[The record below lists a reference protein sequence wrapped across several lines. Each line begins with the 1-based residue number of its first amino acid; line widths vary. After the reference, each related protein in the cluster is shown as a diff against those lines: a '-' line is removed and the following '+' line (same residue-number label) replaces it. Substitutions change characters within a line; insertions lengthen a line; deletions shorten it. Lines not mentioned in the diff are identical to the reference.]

1 MEEQYKNKNKKKQSY
16 LPPPKRGQIKVKI
29 VNSLIKSVAE
39 FVYGGSENK
48 KGNGKTPGGSPISF
62 DSGVDSDGSYR

>member
-1 MEEQYKNKNKKKQSY
+1 MEEQYKKKKKQSY
-16 LPPPKRGQIKVKI
+16 LPPPKRGQIMVKI

-39 FVYGGSENK
+39 FVDGGSENK
-48 KGNGKTPGGSPISF
+48 KRNEKTPGGSPISF

>member
-1 MEEQYKNKNKKKQSY
+1 MEEQYKNKKKQSY

-29 VNSLIKSVAE
+29 VNSLIKSVTE

>member
-1 MEEQYKNKNKKKQSY
+1 M
-16 LPPPKRGQIKVKI
+16 KI

-48 KGNGKTPGGSPISF
+48 KGNEKTPGGSPISF